1 MTGGGHSATI
11 VFMNKEQVPV
21 DPYVIDS
28 LMPDLVGHDRRPSAY
43 VLYLAMVRRARP
55 DGTISLS
62 LQSLAVATGLSK
74 TATQR
79 SIAHLVR
86 RGLLA
91 VQFAETTQVPV
102 YRLLQPWVRS

>member
-1 MTGGGHSATI
+1 MI
-11 VFMNKEQVPV
+11 KEQVAF
-21 DPYVIDS
+21 DPYIVDS

-43 VLYLAMVRRARP
+43 VLYLAMFRRARP
-55 DGTISLS
+55 DGAISLS

-102 YRLLQPWVRS
+102 YRVLKPWMRTNA

>member
-1 MTGGGHSATI
+1 MTQA
-11 VFMNKEQVPV
+11 PV
-21 DPYVIDS
+21 ALDPYIIDS

-43 VLYLAMVRRARP
+43 VLYLAMARQARP

-79 SIAHLVR
+79 SIAHLLR

-102 YRLLQPWVRS
+102 YRVLRPWVRARD

>member
-1 MTGGGHSATI
+1 MTI
-11 VFMNKEQVPV
+11 VFMMQEPVPIA
-21 DPYVIDS
+21 PYIIDS

-43 VLYLAMVRRARP
+43 ILYLAMARRARP

-79 SIAHLVR
+79 SIAHLIR

-102 YRLLQPWVRS
+102 YRVLRPWVRAKG